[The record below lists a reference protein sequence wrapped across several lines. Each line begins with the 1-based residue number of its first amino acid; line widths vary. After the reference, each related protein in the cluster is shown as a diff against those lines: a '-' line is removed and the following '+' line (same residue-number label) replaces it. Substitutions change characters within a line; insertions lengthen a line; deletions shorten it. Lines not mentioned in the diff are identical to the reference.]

1 MSWFE
6 SPLTCSRYSSSPGCS
21 PEQAAKIVELRP
33 FPSIDDLNSRLG
45 QGRKKAGPAGI
56 SPRMFED
63 CTSIFAGYNIVDHIL
78 ARCEKQG
85 AKLRAEIASWSDPG
99 GKGKAKEG
107 GSTSRNSPSTSEE
120 AEDGALSLR
129 SQASLNAQRPDYYIS
144 VQPPSLSPSLQLKEY
159 QMLGLNWLNLLH
171 KERISCILADE
182 MGNSVR
188 SSGLDITLIVYS

>member
-1 MSWFE
+1 
-6 SPLTCSRYSSSPGCS
+6 
-21 PEQAAKIVELRP
+21 
-33 FPSIDDLNSRLG
+33 
-45 QGRKKAGPAGI
+45 
-56 SPRMFED
+56 MFED

-107 GSTSRNSPSTSEE
+107 GSSSRNSPSLSEE
-120 AEDGALSLR
+120 AEDGALSFH
-129 SQASLNAQRPDYYIS
+129 SQASLKVQRPDYFIS

-188 SSGLDITLIVYS
+188 SSGFDIMLIVPSQVWVKLCKSSASLPISKRKVQKDPI